1 MAKPTRRKP
10 ATVAEPIPK
19 GHIGLPRG
27 WSTGRLQGFIIG
39 ILRAGHKRWPIK
51 IQVKNGA
58 KTERRINPASGRM
71 AQFYLCS
78 SCKGEFLNHEV
89 EVDHILPVVDPTVGF
104 VDWDTF
110 ISRLFSPEE
119 NYSVLCIPCHRK
131 KTKEERIIAKMH
143 KMSADKTTRGDV

>member
-1 MAKPTRRKP
+1 M
-10 ATVAEPIPK
+10 
-19 GHIGLPRG
+19 
-27 WSTGRLQGFIIG
+27 
-39 ILRAGHKRWPIK
+39 
-51 IQVKNGA
+51 KNGA

-119 NYSVLCIPCHRK
+119 NYQLLCQGCHKAKTNAEKKLKKERK
-131 KTKEERIIAKMH
+131 SNE
-143 KMSADKTTRGDV
+143 SS